1 MAYQEPTTSTAA
13 TEIATIKL
21 AIELSTK
28 GWVIL
33 LTDSVERRFSRHDVA
48 AYDWEGLL
56 RLIERRRE
64 KLAARGYA
72 AVRVFSCYEAG
83 RDGFWLHRVLERHGV
98 KNHVIDPASIRVKRR
113 GRRAKTDRLD
123 VQQLLMALLAH
134 LRGEPRACSI
144 VRVPSE
150 EEEDAK
156 RPNRERQAL
165 IKERVQHVNRIKSF
179 CALHGVRGFRPIAAD
194 RWVQLAELRRWD
206 GTPLP
211 PHSAQAIRRELKRL
225 ELVLEQIRELERQ
238 RNAVLKQ
245 ADAASSSAAHT
256 IKKLVRMRGIGV
268 QTATLLTREVLYR
281 RFDSRKQVAGYVGL
295 GSAPFQ
301 SGTMDRDQGIAKSGN
316 PRARTAM
323 IEHMWLWL
331 DYQPNSAVSRW
342 FRERVRDQR
351 GRMRRIAIVAAAR
364 KLLVALWRYVEHDVI
379 PAGAELKKA

>member
-1 MAYQEPTTSTAA
+1 MAYQEQTTSTAA
-13 TEIATIKL
+13 TEIATITL

-33 LTDSVERRFSRHDVA
+33 LTDSVERRFSRHAVA

-64 KLAARGYA
+64 KLAARGGAGVFLLRSGARWILA
-72 AVRVFSCYEAG
+72 ASRVGAARG
-83 RDGFWLHRVLERHGV
+83 QD
-98 KNHVIDPASIRVKRR
+98 HVIDPASIRVERR

-134 LRGEPRACSI
+134 RRGEPRACSI
-144 VRVPSE
+144 VRAPSE

-165 IKERVQHVNRIKSF
+165 IKERVQHVNRMKSF
-179 CALHGVRGFRPIAAD
+179 CALHGVRGFKPIAAD
-194 RWVQLAELRRWD
+194 RWVQLAELRRCD

-211 PHSAQAIRRELKRL
+211 PHVTATIKRELTRL

-245 ADAASSSAAHT
+245 ADAAPRSAAHT
-256 IKKLVRMRGIGV
+256 IKKLVRMRGIGA

-281 RFDSRKQVAGYVGL
+281 RFDNRKQVAGYVGL

-301 SGTMDRDQGIAKSGN
+301 SGTIDRDQGIAKSGN

-323 IEHMWLWL
+323 IELMWLWL